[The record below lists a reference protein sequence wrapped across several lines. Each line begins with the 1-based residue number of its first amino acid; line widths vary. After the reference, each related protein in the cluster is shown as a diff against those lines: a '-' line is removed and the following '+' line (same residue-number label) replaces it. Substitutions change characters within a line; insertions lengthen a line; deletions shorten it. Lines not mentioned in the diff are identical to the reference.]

1 MTMQSVFFFYWTI
14 CYIILYIKGQ
24 LEYSYPHAALNLR
37 VHFGFLIRS
46 ILSWY
51 RSLTD
56 LVSWVR
62 CLPKGVGNFCI
73 PICYLKICWRKW
85 CFQRQVL
92 KNLCATTVWLRFFP
106 SWTIT
111 QTHTLLSPQR
121 LFVKYQ
127 SQIHKVSRW
136 LHKVC
141 IYSSQCYYMR

>member
-1 MTMQSVFFFYWTI
+1 MHFLKDNKYSWLLASPSKRMNNVLSNII
-14 CYIILYIKGQ
+14 CDIK
-24 LEYSYPHAALNLR
+24 
-37 VHFGFLIRS
+37 
-46 ILSWY
+46 
-51 RSLTD
+51 SLTD

-92 KNLCATTVWLRFFP
+92 KNLCATTVWLRFLP

-141 IYSSQCYYMR
+141 MYSSQCYYMRYRKTVSVNRSYAMKWF